1 MEPGLP
7 QKVAFYVDGYNLYCG
22 VRDETGRKYLWLDI
36 HALCSEILTPNQ
48 EISTI
53 HYCTASV
60 RGNQDK
66 WRRQHDYWAAIRTF
80 PHLTIHEGYHQK
92 NHRHCK
98 CGQRIS
104 RYEEKQTDSRIAALM
119 VADAMA
125 GRADVLVLIG
135 GDSDHIP
142 PVETVRAECPG
153 VSVLLFL
160 PPKRKPK
167 ALIRV
172 APDPLHINSAMLKRC
187 QLPEVVSTGVGQA
200 VTRPAK
206 WSDSTP
212 R

>member
-1 MEPGLP
+1 
-7 QKVAFYVDGYNLYCG
+7 
-22 VRDETGRKYLWLDI
+22 
-36 HALCSEILTPNQ
+36 
-48 EISTI
+48 
-53 HYCTASV
+53 
-60 RGNQDK
+60 
-66 WRRQHDYWAAIRTF
+66 
-80 PHLTIHEGYHQK
+80 
-92 NHRHCK
+92 
-98 CGQRIS
+98 
-104 RYEEKQTDSRIAALM
+104 M